1 MNETNGNENM
11 IKLEIKDWLYNA
23 GLIGLYRILKHAE
36 KEVYA
41 KDNYIEFDL
50 SCLDNFEKMY
60 FAYFSDT
67 YGKEGL
73 WYKLTSFL
81 KGVGFPSN
89 QEGLD
94 EEKIKTFVKEFD
106 KELVKASY
114 MTAYEIAGQEK
125 DLIKNQLKIIKD
137 KSSSIEEKRAKI
149 SEIYGFFIENG
160 PIIGAKF
167 ISYAIIQNY
176 WIEKSFLNKQFV
188 KENMFDLYKKD
199 FVEPT
204 IIFVQSKEKK
214 SPFGHCSICNRVL
227 NKKTDG
233 NKGLTWL
240 NMDLN
245 STRKTSVYWNHQPAL
260 IVCPLCY
267 LVYTCVPAGFVS
279 YKQKGIFINDNSGIR
294 NLIEMNNLLISRMD
308 DIKSFESLEDISY
321 SHIINLI
328 REMREKQLKKEIDN
342 IQIIKTEGKSK
353 KDEKPVYRFNLLSRQ
368 LIDVIDKSH
377 NELQRLTE
385 RSLKIDNK
393 RYLNLYKEVIDRLY
407 KNMDL
412 YPIICY
418 LLGDALRKKSKTGNA
433 DLVFKINLNFIGGN
447 MADSNNTISDK
458 KILVMKQMG
467 LSLKKGYA
475 DEPHKIQGIA
485 YRLLNNLKTKNI
497 NGFMDVLINCH
508 MHIRKEVPT
517 LFVECIDDV
526 ERFQALGYAFLIGF
540 MGEEYIPKTKK
551 ENMDST
557 GERENE
563 K

>member
-167 ISYAIIQNY
+167 ISYAIIHFY
-176 WIEKSFLNKQFV
+176 WSGKSFLNKQLV

-199 FVEPT
+199 FVEPA
-204 IIFVQSKEKK
+204 IAFVQSEEKK
-214 SPFGHCSICNRVL
+214 SPFGHCAVCNRVL

-233 NKGLTWL
+233 NEGLSWL
-240 NMDLN
+240 NMDLD
-245 STRKTSVYWNHQPAL
+245 SARKTSVYWNHQPSL

-267 LVYTCVPAGFVS
+267 MVYTCVPAGFVTF
-279 YKQKGIFINDNSGIR
+279 KRKGIFINENSEIR
-294 NLIEMNNLLISRMD
+294 NLINMNNLLISRMD
-308 DIKSFESLEDISY
+308 DIKNLEEGEEY
-321 SHIINLI
+321 TYFHIINLI
-328 REMREKQLKKEIDN
+328 REMREKHLKKELDN
-342 IQIIKTEGKSK
+342 IQVIKYDNDAGYS
-353 KDEKPVYRFNLLSRQ
+353 FNILSRE
-368 LIDVIDKSH
+368 LLRVIDKSH
-377 NELQRLTE
+377 NELHLLTE
-385 RSLKIDNK
+385 RYIKTDDR

-447 MADSNNTISDK
+447 MADSNNAISDK

-467 LSLKKGYA
+467 LSLKKGYG
-475 DEPHKIQGIA
+475 DEPNKIQGIA

-557 GERENE
+557 GEMANE

>member
-149 SEIYGFFIENG
+149 SEIYGFFIDNG
-160 PIIGAKF
+160 SVIGAKF
-167 ISYAIIQNY
+167 VSYAIIHFY
-176 WIEKSFLNKQFV
+176 WSGKSFLNKQLV

-204 IIFVQSKEKK
+204 IAFVQSEEKK
-214 SPFGHCSICNRVL
+214 SPFGHCSVCNRVL

-233 NKGLTWL
+233 NEGLSWL
-240 NMDLN
+240 NMDLD
-245 STRKTSVYWNHQPAL
+245 SARKTSVYWNHQPSL

-267 LVYTCVPAGFVS
+267 MVYTCVPAGFVTF
-279 YKQKGIFINDNSGIR
+279 KRKGIFINENSEIR
-294 NLIEMNNLLISRMD
+294 NLINMNNLLISRMD
-308 DIKSFESLEDISY
+308 DIKNLEEGEEY
-321 SHIINLI
+321 TYFHIINLI
-328 REMREKQLKKEIDN
+328 REMREKHLKKELDN
-342 IQIIKTEGKSK
+342 IQVVKYDNDAGYS
-353 KDEKPVYRFNLLSRQ
+353 FNILSRE
-368 LIDVIDKSH
+368 LLRVIDKSH
-377 NELQRLTE
+377 NELHMLTE
-385 RSLKIDNK
+385 RYIKTDDR

-412 YPIICY
+412 YPIISY
-418 LLGDALRKKSKTGNA
+418 LLGDGLRKKSKTGNA

-447 MADSNNTISDK
+447 MVDSNNAIWDK
-458 KILVMKQMG
+458 KILAMKQIG
-467 LSLKKGYA
+467 LSLKKGYG
-475 DEPHKIQGIA
+475 DEPNKIQGIA

-557 GERENE
+557 GEMANE